1 MNTTYSV
8 PYSENYFS
16 KIFLDY
22 VGSHKNL
29 APFIQYEPSLSSI
42 AKAFENKS
50 KENIHIE
57 FNELSEDRIAKLE
70 RNVNNLMSKMDK
82 IIQLLENK

>member
-1 MNTTYSV
+1 MYRKTQELYRR
-8 PYSENYFS
+8 
-16 KIFLDY
+16 K
-22 VGSHKNL
+22 KN
-29 APFIQYEPSLSSI
+29 
-42 AKAFENKS
+42 KT